1 MVTLLKF
8 GQMKKQTSE
17 GYQRF
22 LAHKRY
28 VDCEIQKKSAPFLA
42 HNRKS
47 PLLGLLDF
55 PLHSGKSLGPPYTV
69 SIALRGFVARPPIA
83 LGEERVAAQPPTA
96 LGEEPGELY
105 LVQERDV
112 QKR

>member
-1 MVTLLKF
+1 M
-8 GQMKKQTSE
+8 
-17 GYQRF
+17 
-22 LAHKRY
+22 
-28 VDCEIQKKSAPFLA
+28 QKKSVPFLA
-42 HNRKS
+42 HNRNS

-69 SIALRGFVARPPIA
+69 STLRGFVTCLPIA

-96 LGEEPGELY
+96 LGEEPWEHY

>member
-1 MVTLLKF
+1 MEATPYSRKF
-8 GQMKKQTSE
+8 SGTQ
-17 GYQRF
+17 
-22 LAHKRY
+22 
-28 VDCEIQKKSAPFLA
+28 QKKSAPQAARLPTA
-42 HNRKS
+42 LREVTRAASH
-47 PLLGLLDF
+47 GL
-55 PLHSGKSLGPPYTV
+55 HC
-69 SIALRGFVARPPIA
+69 IALWGFVARPSIA

>member
-1 MVTLLKF
+1 MFLVKYGTVLRGQVVRPTVTL
-8 GQMKKQTSE
+8 
-17 GYQRF
+17 
-22 LAHKRY
+22 
-28 VDCEIQKKSAPFLA
+28 P
-42 HNRKS
+42 
-47 PLLGLLDF
+47 GLPDF

-83 LGEERVAAQPPTA
+83 LGEVRVAAQPPTA